1 MPCRLENY
9 GEKKDG
15 KMFQKS
21 LKRKRRPANIKS
33 RKGISLIEVMLAISI
48 LVIIV
53 LGGASLF
60 TYGAGQISQS
70 KHSRVAVEL
79 ASQKLER
86 LRADNNISIEI
97 PDGKTIESI
106 PLGDVSYEQTTVTED
121 LGTFKKVEVSVR
133 WMQMGKQRNV
143 NMATLYVKR

>member
-1 MPCRLENY
+1 MS
-9 GEKKDG
+9 
-15 KMFQKS
+15 QKA
-21 LKRKRRPANIKS
+21 LKRKRRLTVQKLK
-33 RKGISLIEVMLAISI
+33 KGISLIEVMLAISI

-60 TYGAGQISQS
+60 AYGAGQISQS
-70 KHSRVAVEL
+70 KHSRVAVQL

-86 LRADNNISIEI
+86 LRADNNISIDI
-97 PDGKTIESI
+97 PDGETIENI

-121 LGTFKKVEVSVR
+121 WGTYKKVEVTVS
-133 WMQMGKQRNV
+133 WTQMGKQRNV

>member
-1 MPCRLENY
+1 MS
-9 GEKKDG
+9 
-15 KMFQKS
+15 QKA
-21 LKRKRRPANIKS
+21 LKRKRRLTVQKLK
-33 RKGISLIEVMLAISI
+33 KGISLIEVMLAISI

-60 TYGAGQISQS
+60 AYGAGQISQS

-97 PDGKTIESI
+97 PDGETIDTI
-106 PLGDVSYEQTTVTED
+106 PLGDVAYEQTTATED
-121 LGTFKKVEVSVR
+121 LGTYKKVEVTVR
-133 WMQMGKQRNV
+133 WTQMGKQRNV
-143 NMATLYVKR
+143 NMTTLYAKR